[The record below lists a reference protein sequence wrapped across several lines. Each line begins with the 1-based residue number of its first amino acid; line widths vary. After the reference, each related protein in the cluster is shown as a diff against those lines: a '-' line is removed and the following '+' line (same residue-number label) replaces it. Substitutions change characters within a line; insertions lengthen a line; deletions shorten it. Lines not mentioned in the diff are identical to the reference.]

1 MKKIS
6 EMEALKL
13 ENKKLRNYISLIL
26 AELELTH
33 RIHEIKE
40 NFANSDD
47 SERIILPILERVS
60 KIKSEKLSLDQEL
73 NLH

>member
-6 EMEALKL
+6 EMETLKI
-13 ENKKLRNYISLIL
+13 ENTKLRNYISLIL
-26 AELELTH
+26 AEIELTK

-40 NFANSDD
+40 NFANTDD

-73 NLH
+73 NIH